1 MQADKDRITK
11 LLKTARGQMD
21 GLLKMVEEDRYC
33 VDISNQIMATQAIL
47 KKVNAEILHDHLNH
61 CVHGAF
67 GTEEQSEKISEIIM
81 IMDKL
86 TK

>member
-1 MQADKDRITK
+1 LQSDKDRITK

-21 GLLKMVEEDRYC
+21 GLIKMVEVDRYC
-33 VDISNQIMATQAIL
+33 IDISNQLMATQAIL
-47 KKVNAEILHDHLNH
+47 KKVNAEILHDHINH
-61 CVHGAF
+61 CVHDAF
-67 GTEEQSEKISEIIM
+67 GTKEQGEKISEIIM